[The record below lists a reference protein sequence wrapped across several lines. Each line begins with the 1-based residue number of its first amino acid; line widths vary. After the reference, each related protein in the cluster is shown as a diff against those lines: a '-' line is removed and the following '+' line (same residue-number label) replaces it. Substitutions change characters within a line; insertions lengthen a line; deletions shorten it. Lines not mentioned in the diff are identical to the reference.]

1 MKVKN
6 TKTLKN
12 GKRHL
17 LVELDPDE
25 ELLALKGD
33 EHYRIGYPIEDVMRG
48 HILIESQH
56 VTWCSLE
63 QKWLT

>member
-1 MKVKN
+1 MKEISC
-6 TKTLKN
+6 KTLKS
-12 GKRHL
+12 GKLRMT
-17 LVELDPDE
+17 VDIDPGE
-25 ELLALKGD
+25 QLLALKED

-48 HILIESQH
+48 HILLESQH